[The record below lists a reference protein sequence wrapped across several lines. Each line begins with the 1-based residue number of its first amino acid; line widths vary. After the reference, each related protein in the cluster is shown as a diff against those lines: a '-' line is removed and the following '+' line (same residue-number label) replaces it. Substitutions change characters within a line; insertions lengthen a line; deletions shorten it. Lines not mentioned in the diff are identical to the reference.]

1 MKKKHF
7 IYVCSPLRGDIE
19 RNTNRAIRYSRFVF
33 SSGGIPM
40 TPHVYFTTFLDDTIP
55 EERAAGIEMGN
66 QMLQICE
73 ELWAFGEKVSEGMA
87 TEITAAKE
95 LGLKV
100 RWFNDRCEP
109 VDG

>member
-1 MKKKHF
+1 MKKKPF

-19 RNTNRAIRYSRFVF
+19 RNINRAIGYSRFVF

-66 QMLQICE
+66 QLLLKCD

-87 TEITAAKE
+87 AEITAAKD
-95 LGLKV
+95 LCLKI
-100 RWFNDRCEP
+100 RRFNDRCELL
-109 VDG
+109 DG